1 MRFAM
6 EAVDAKVG
14 GIGVG
19 LPRYLP
25 RRITSELGQV
35 PAAPAALPEGAKYR
49 LGTSG
54 AFLSAAAQ

>member
-1 MRFAM
+1 MPMRFAM

-35 PAAPAALPEGAKYR
+35 PAAPSCLAEGCQV
-49 LGTSG
+49 GT
-54 AFLSAAAQ
+54 AQVPLARF